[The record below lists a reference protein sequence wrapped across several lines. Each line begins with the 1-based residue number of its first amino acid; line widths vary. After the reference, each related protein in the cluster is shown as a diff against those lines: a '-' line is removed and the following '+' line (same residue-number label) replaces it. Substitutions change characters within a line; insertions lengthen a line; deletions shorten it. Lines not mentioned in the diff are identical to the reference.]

1 MTKRWLLYI
10 AIGGIVTVVLYGLFR
25 YEGKEEVPV
34 IRDYSEIVASD
45 TLRATMEYNA
55 LSLTEG
61 NDSIEGFYLELVQA
75 FARDHGLQLKVT
87 PEMSMAKRLQGLQEG
102 RYDLIADGIP
112 VTAEERDDSLLFS
125 LPITRSNQVLV
136 QRKPLNAEDS
146 AKYITSQVMLAG
158 KTLHVVKESPAI
170 LRIRNLMAEIGD
182 NIQIATIEKYGAEQL
197 ISLVAHSDI
206 DYAVCDRRIALL
218 AADSLPNIDF
228 SIPIG
233 FSQFYAWG
241 VRASAPVLCDSINA
255 WLEAYLKSSEF
266 RKLSKKYSIN

>member
-10 AIGGIVTVVLYGLFR
+10 AIGIGVVVLCCLFL

-34 IRDYSEIVASD
+34 IRDYSEIVESD

-112 VTAEERDDSLLFS
+112 V
-125 LPITRSNQVLV
+125 
-136 QRKPLNAEDS
+136 S
-146 AKYITSQVMLAG
+146 AFKGFRCTS
-158 KTLHVVKESPAI
+158 T
-170 LRIRNLMAEIGD
+170 
-182 NIQIATIEKYGAEQL
+182 
-197 ISLVAHSDI
+197 
-206 DYAVCDRRIALL
+206 
-218 AADSLPNIDF
+218 
-228 SIPIG
+228 
-233 FSQFYAWG
+233 
-241 VRASAPVLCDSINA
+241 
-255 WLEAYLKSSEF
+255 
-266 RKLSKKYSIN
+266 

>member
-1 MTKRWLLYI
+1 MTKRWILYI
-10 AIGGIVTVVLYGLFR
+10 AIGGIVAVVLYGLFR

-34 IRDYSEIVASD
+34 IRDYSEIMASD

-87 PEMSMAKRLQGLQEG
+87 PEMSMARRLQGLQEG

-112 VTAEERDDSLLFS
+112 VTAERDDSLQFS

-146 AKYITSQVMLAG
+146 AKFISSQVMLAG

-182 NIQIATIEKYGAEQL
+182 SIHIATIEKYGAEQL
-197 ISLVAHSDI
+197 ISLVAHADI

-218 AADSLPNIDF
+218 AVDSLQNIDI

-241 VRASAPVLCDSINA
+241 VRASAPNLCDSINS